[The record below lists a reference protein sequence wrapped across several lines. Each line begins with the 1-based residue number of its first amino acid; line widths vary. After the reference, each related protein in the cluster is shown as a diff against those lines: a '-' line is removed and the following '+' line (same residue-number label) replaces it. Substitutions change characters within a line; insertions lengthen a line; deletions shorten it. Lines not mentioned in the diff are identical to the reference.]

1 MTAPVSDFRCGHVT
15 LAGQPNV
22 GKSTL
27 LNRLVGEK
35 LAIMSPKPQTTRLP
49 LRGIWTGPDM
59 QVVWVDTPGIHAARS
74 PLNRAMVGFAIEAL
88 EQVDVV
94 VWVIDA
100 VKAAQWAAK
109 HPAEPLQPGD
119 RRVLA
124 DIRRHT
130 DRWIVALNKV
140 DAVAKP
146 KLLPVMGRWARWRA
160 WAPSCR

>member
-140 DAVAKP
+140 EI
-146 KLLPVMGRWARWRA
+146 GRAHV
-160 WAPSCR
+160 